1 MSQSSSLYILSRDML
16 IWIYKLFVFWTSF
29 GLKTWKKSLTWYPF
43 SPADAQ
49 SMKFSAWLTI
59 YCLLTCQR
67 ITVSR
72 VQLFKIKSLLS
83 ESSFLVWWW
92 ILKWDRKVRVEY
104 HALGK
109 ILVKYEVLIEILCE
123 SAEIIQQV

>member
-1 MSQSSSLYILSRDML
+1 MSQSSSLYILSRNML

-67 ITVSR
+67 ITVSW

-109 ILVKYEVLIEILCE
+109 ILVKCEVLIEILCE